1 MKQFRGVSRH
11 YVADYQYDAETGK
24 VTFGKPTKYG
34 ETKTISREIT
44 SESEEVW
51 ADNKLQDTTFG
62 GTSVNRTFTSTRIDP
77 AIEAKALGN
86 TVYTDT
92 TSKLTVYGTAQDG
105 SNRPYQ
111 AHGYAL
117 HDGDANK
124 PCLLV
129 WCFKG
134 MVTSITQV
142 SNTIDRSTGSE
153 GQETNVTFSAPDVEW
168 AATGKA
174 DLDITLPV
182 DETVTAEMIEKW
194 FEQVVTYDNL
204 STVFSAAQADN

>member
-1 MKQFRGVSRH
+1 MARQFRGVSRH
-11 YVADYQYDAETGK
+11 YVADYTYDATTGK
-24 VTFGKPTKYG
+24 VTFGTPTIFG
-34 ETKTISREIT
+34 ATKSISREIA

-62 GTSVNRTFTSTRIDP
+62 GTSVTRTFGCTRIDP
-77 AIEAKALGN
+77 AIEAKSLGN
-86 TVYTDT
+86 TVYTEG
-92 TSKLTVYGTAQDG
+92 KLTVYGTAQDG
-105 SNRPYQ
+105 SSRPYQ

-134 MVTSITQV
+134 IVNSITQTA
-142 SNTIDRSTGSE
+142 NTIDRGTASE
-153 GQETNVTFSAPDVEW
+153 GQEVNVTFSAPDEPW
-168 AATGKA
+168 TATKKA

-182 DETVTAEMIEKW
+182 DENVTAEMIDKW
-194 FEQVVTYDNL
+194 FTQVVTYDNIK
-204 STVFSAAQADN
+204 TVFPTT

>member
-1 MKQFRGVSRH
+1 MARQFRGVSMH
-11 YVADYQYDAETGK
+11 YVADYTVDKETGA
-24 VTFGKPTKYG
+24 VTFGTPTKFG
-34 ETKTISREIT
+34 ETKSISREIS

-51 ADNKLQDTTFG
+51 ADNKLNDTTFG
-62 GTSVNRTFTSTRIDP
+62 GTSVTRTFGCTRLEP

-86 TVYTDT
+86 TVYVDE
-92 TSKLTVYGTAQDG
+92 TSGLTVYGTAQDG
-105 SNRPYQ
+105 ASRPYQ

-134 MVTSITQV
+134 IVNSISQT
-142 SNTIDRSTGSE
+142 SNTIDRGTASE
-153 GQETNVTFSAPDVEW
+153 GQEVNVTFSAPDKVW
-168 AATGKA
+168 TATGKA

-182 DETVTAEMIEKW
+182 TENVTAAMITKW

-204 STVFSAAQADN
+204 KTVYPKS

>member
-1 MKQFRGVSRH
+1 MKQFRGVSMH
-11 YVADYQYDAETGK
+11 YVADYTFDEKTGT
-24 VTFGKPTKYG
+24 VTFGTPTKFG
-34 ETKTISREIT
+34 ETKSISREIS

-51 ADNKLQDTTFG
+51 ADNKLNDTTFG
-62 GTSVNRTFTSTRIDP
+62 GTSVTRTFGCTRLDP
-77 AIEAKALGN
+77 AVEAHALGN
-86 TVYTDT
+86 TVYADA
-92 TSKLTVYGTAQDG
+92 TSGLTVYGTAQDG
-105 SNRPYQ
+105 ASRPYQ

-134 MVTSITQV
+134 IVNSISQTA
-142 SNTIDRSTGSE
+142 NTIDRGTASE
-153 GQETNVTFSAPDVEW
+153 GQEVNVTFSAPDAVW
-168 AATGKA
+168 AATNKA

-182 DETVTAEMIEKW
+182 TETVTPAMIAKW

-204 STVFSAAQADN
+204 KTVYPKA

>member
-1 MKQFRGVSRH
+1 MARQFRGVSMH

-24 VTFGKPTKYG
+24 VTFGTPTKFG
-34 ETKTISREIT
+34 ETKSISREIA

-51 ADNKLQDTTFG
+51 ADNKLNDTTFG
-62 GTSVNRTFTSTRIDP
+62 GTSVTRTFGCTRLDP
-77 AIEAKALGN
+77 AVEAHTLGN
-86 TVYTDT
+86 TVYTDE
-92 TSKLTVYGTAQDG
+92 TSGLKVYGTAQDG
-105 SNRPYQ
+105 SSRPYQ

-134 MVTSITQV
+134 ITNSISQAA
-142 SNTIDRSTGSE
+142 NTIDRGTASE
-153 GQETNVTFSAPDVEW
+153 GQEANVTFSAPDAVW

-182 DETVTAEMIEKW
+182 TDKVTAAMITKW
-194 FEQVVTYDNL
+194 FEQVVTYDNIKTIFAPTA
-204 STVFSAAQADN
+204 S